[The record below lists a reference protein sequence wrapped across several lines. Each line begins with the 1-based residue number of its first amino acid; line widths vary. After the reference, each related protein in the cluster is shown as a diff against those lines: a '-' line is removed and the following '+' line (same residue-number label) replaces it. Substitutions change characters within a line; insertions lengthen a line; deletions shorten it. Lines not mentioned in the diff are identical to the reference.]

1 MTKRT
6 YVVNAY
12 YKREAC
18 IELQEAEKRDDETF
32 IGGTIKV
39 YGKPINRWEF
49 LFAESA
55 IICYVSC
62 NNFHEKER
70 EREEI
75 SSRCATCLLDAI
87 CLENMTHKF
96 RKSQDKVERRVKS
109 ISLSC

>member
-62 NNFHEKER
+62 NKFHER
-70 EREEI
+70 EREK
-75 SSRCATCLLDAI
+75 RYLLSAQHACWMQFVSKI
-87 CLENMTHKF
+87 
-96 RKSQDKVERRVKS
+96 
-109 ISLSC
+109 